1 MKRFWLGIS
10 LLILCLGAYVPAS
23 LAQNAAD
30 PRMVLREKS
39 FDFKEVNE
47 GKVLEHAFKVFNEGP
62 GPLQIIKVRPD

>member
-1 MKRFWLGIS
+1 M
-10 LLILCLGAYVPAS
+10 
-23 LAQNAAD
+23 AQNAAD

-47 GKVLEHAFKVFNEGP
+47 GKVLEHTFKVFNEGP

>member
-10 LLILCLGAYVPAS
+10 LLILCLSAYVPAAM
-23 LAQNAAD
+23 AQNAAD

-47 GKVLEHAFKVFNEGP
+47 GKVLEHTFKVFNEGP

>member
-47 GKVLEHAFKVFNEGP
+47 GKVLEHAFKVFNEGE